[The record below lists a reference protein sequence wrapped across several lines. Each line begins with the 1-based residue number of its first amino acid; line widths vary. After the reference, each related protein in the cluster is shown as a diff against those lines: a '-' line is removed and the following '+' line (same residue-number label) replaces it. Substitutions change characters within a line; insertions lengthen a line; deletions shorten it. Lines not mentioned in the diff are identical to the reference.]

1 MIILTFSA
9 ANKRSNLDPIDYSS
23 IENIEFWI
31 TDEDTTPFLVYDESE
46 DMIYS
51 QEALPKIPIEEG
63 KIMFYI
69 IYVHVGFVCI

>member
-1 MIILTFSA
+1 LTFSA

-31 TDEDTTPFLVYDESE
+31 TDEDTPFLVYDESE